1 MTGAAISPGIVLA
14 AIFLPPLALF
24 LAGGVSR
31 NFWIC
36 FGLTCLGY
44 LLAFAFYTLLNRRA
58 AAPEP
63 R

>member
-1 MTGAAISPGIVLA
+1 MTPGFILA

-24 LAGGVSR
+24 MSEGMSR

-44 LLAFAFYTLLNRRA
+44 LPGVAFALCTLLSRRRS
-58 AAPEP
+58 P
-63 R
+63 RLA